1 MTRLFRTIAAGLA
14 LSAAS
19 IASHA
24 APWIDTIDPADF
36 VMHTGSYH
44 WTHNLL
50 DNGFDPGID
59 AITSFQLAIRV
70 SESDWWT
77 EYARIDLPGNSFD
90 TGWFEV
96 DTGSYGTGGSI
107 NGSYV
112 LNTSGMLSVTLSV
125 IGDFVFERSTLVAQ
139 GRDGQVPEPASLAL
153 VGLGLAGLALRRR
166 RSEG

>member
-24 APWIDTIDPADF
+24 APWTDTIDPSDF
-36 VMHTGSYH
+36 VMHTGSYS
-44 WTHNLL
+44 WTHSLL

-59 AITSFQLAIRV
+59 TINSFQLAIRV
-70 SESDWWT
+70 SDSDWWY
-77 EYARIDLPGNSFD
+77 EYAKLDLPGGSYD

-96 DTGSYGTGGSI
+96 DTGAYGIGGSI

-112 LNTSGMLSVTLSV
+112 LNTSGLLSVTLNV
-125 IGDFVFERSTLVAQ
+125 IGDFVFDRSTLVAQ
-139 GRDGQVPEPASLAL
+139 GRDGKVPEPASLAL

-166 RSEG
+166 RAER

>member
-14 LSAAS
+14 LAAAS

-24 APWIDTIDPADF
+24 APWTDTIDPANYL
-36 VMHTGSYH
+36 MHTGSYS

-50 DNGFDPGID
+50 DNGFDPGVDTIN
-59 AITSFQLAIRV
+59 SFQLTIRV
-70 SESDWWT
+70 AESDWWL
-77 EYARIDLPGNSFD
+77 EFARLDLPGGSYD

-112 LNTSGMLSVTLSV
+112 LNTSGLLSVTLNV
-125 IGDFVFERSTLVAQ
+125 LGDFVFDRSTLVAQ
-139 GRDGQVPEPASLAL
+139 GRDGQVPEPASLSVLAL
-153 VGLGLAGLALRRR
+153 GALALRRR
-166 RSEG
+166 RA